1 MACFSVSS
9 YGTYHFDSL
18 VLPCLFCSSINR
30 ICTSRA
36 LREPLLRHRG
46 TPPAQA
52 RPRSFLPYC
61 SAKCAGHWA
70 RCPFPHGAASSPKI
84 KKTSRNTSKG
94 CFLFCYQRQ
103 SATIEAGGNAF
114 PWDYDALRVGTP
126 AVLWR
131 RLHAWFCRLQ
141 PTEHRRNA
149 GVSWVSHYLTLSLPR
164 RSPLA
169 DEAARA
175 TDRSCRNSATQGS
188 S

>member
-70 RCPFPHGAASSPKI
+70 RCPCFPYGSGSPKT
-84 KKTSRNTSKG
+84 KKKHQETHPRGVFYFVISAKAPPSRPVGMHSPG
-94 CFLFCYQRQ
+94 IMMLCGWGHQRYFGDDCTRGSVVYNQ
-103 SATIEAGGNAF
+103 PSIGGTQASAGLVTI
-114 PWDYDALRVGTP
+114 
-126 AVLWR
+126 
-131 RLHAWFCRLQ
+131 
-141 PTEHRRNA
+141 
-149 GVSWVSHYLTLSLPR
+149 
-164 RSPLA
+164 
-169 DEAARA
+169 
-175 TDRSCRNSATQGS
+175 
-188 S
+188 